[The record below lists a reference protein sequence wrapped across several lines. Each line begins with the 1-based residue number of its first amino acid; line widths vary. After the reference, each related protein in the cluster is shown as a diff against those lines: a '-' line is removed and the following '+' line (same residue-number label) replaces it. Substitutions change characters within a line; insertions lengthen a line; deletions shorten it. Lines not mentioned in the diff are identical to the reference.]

1 METIMK
7 LISILKSLQEHPRPM
22 TDDENLYI
30 EHLGDELRRAPS
42 DAARWRIME
51 REGLTRLD
59 GFDFDA
65 DILGKLTEIRRSA
78 MN

>member
-1 METIMK
+1 MATTMRLITI
-7 LISILKSLQEHPRPM
+7 LQSLRKHPRPL

-42 DAARWRIME
+42 DAARWRIVE

-59 GFDFDA
+59 GFNFDA
-65 DILGKLTEIRRSA
+65 DVLGKLTEIRRSA